1 MILTMTSTAEAT
13 KNTVKT
19 GLQITHQKFRAVILI
34 TCWKCWWIVL
44 YFTYNKNIQEYLYI
58 KCRVCST
65 NMCVIRVNKLDL
77 KPTTYYILTSAMGAM
92 VLAFVLGTYALLM
105 RSLGPAIANSIIG
118 LFFFIPLFLVSIG
131 YSRYLGETWT
141 MGLSW
146 IIRGVLPFFR
156 VLGILCRLILGWD
169 QILSMC

>member
-1 MILTMTSTAEAT
+1 
-13 KNTVKT
+13 
-19 GLQITHQKFRAVILI
+19 
-34 TCWKCWWIVL
+34 
-44 YFTYNKNIQEYLYI
+44 
-58 KCRVCST
+58 
-65 NMCVIRVNKLDL
+65 MCVIRVNKLDL

-118 LFFFIPLFLVSIG
+118 LFFFTPLFLVSIG